1 MTNVVRLYPYSNS
14 KSSSG
19 NYKFKLGCQD
29 KITEETPTTKEWLE
43 LTNQFSH
50 SSDEYKIFQGLL
62 EKRKHVVVKV
72 GSSKKLLDEYDIAKL
87 LSIMKLPTFISFY
100 CVFTCFDTFKTL
112 DKSTQYLCSPNQKE
126 DKISVLVMPFLQEG
140 QIDKYKWTRNNI
152 DVFKSVLKHVVCSLL
167 YAFENS
173 LFVHCDT
180 HYGNILLKKTKI
192 QSIEYGNR
200 QTLPV
205 LGTLPVVMD
214 FDRSVIQTDNQNC
227 ALVYGDIGR
236 IMNLARSEIDVKLNI
251 SNDIPNRYI
260 MNKTPVTK
268 AIYDELCNYIDSR
281 QIDYVMSEKQLRW

>member
-1 MTNVVRLYPYSNS
+1 M
-14 KSSSG
+14 
-19 NYKFKLGCQD
+19 
-29 KITEETPTTKEWLE
+29 
-43 LTNQFSH
+43 
-50 SSDEYKIFQGLL
+50 
-62 EKRKHVVVKV
+62 
-72 GSSKKLLDEYDIAKL
+72 
-87 LSIMKLPTFISFY
+87 
-100 CVFTCFDTFKTL
+100 
-112 DKSTQYLCSPNQKE
+112 
-126 DKISVLVMPFLQEG
+126 
-140 QIDKYKWTRNNI
+140 
-152 DVFKSVLKHVVCSLL
+152 L

>member
-1 MTNVVRLYPYSNS
+1 MCTVNDRDF
-14 KSSSG
+14 G
-19 NYKFKLGCQD
+19 
-29 KITEETPTTKEWLE
+29 I
-43 LTNQFSH
+43 FSW
-50 SSDEYKIFQGLL
+50 I
-62 EKRKHVVVKV
+62 RKW
-72 GSSKKLLDEYDIAKL
+72 Y
-87 LSIMKLPTFISFY
+87 
-100 CVFTCFDTFKTL
+100 
-112 DKSTQYLCSPNQKE
+112 
-126 DKISVLVMPFLQEG
+126 
-140 QIDKYKWTRNNI
+140 
-152 DVFKSVLKHVVCSLL
+152 CSLL

-268 AIYDELCNYIDSR
+268 SVYDELCNYIDSR
-281 QIDYVMSEKQLRW
+281 QIDYVMSEKQLRWWTKLHIKHLANSLHYFVCILYTTRADLSTRQEPYLEPARFHHAYNTIHSLDFTLTTFCFHQNHNQSFSKLSRYFGLSEGMG